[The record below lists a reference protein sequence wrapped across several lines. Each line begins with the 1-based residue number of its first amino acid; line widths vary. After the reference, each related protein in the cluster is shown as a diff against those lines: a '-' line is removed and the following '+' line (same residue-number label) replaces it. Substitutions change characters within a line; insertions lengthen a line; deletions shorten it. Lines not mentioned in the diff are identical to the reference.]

1 MDTKIGVIGLGY
13 VGLPLAIAASAAK
26 YEVIGFDTNKVKLN
40 LINQGISPIEDISDN
55 EIQSSLKKGFKV
67 SSDFSLIQNLHVV
80 IICVPTP
87 LNEIREPDL
96 SFIENCT
103 KSFAKYLQK
112 KTLIILESTVQPGT
126 TREFLIPLIA
136 ENSKFNTS
144 DFDFAYSP
152 ERIDPG
158 NNKWKLKN
166 TPKIVAGI
174 NLDSTKRAK
183 NFYSKFVDS
192 VFDFDSLE
200 VAELSKLLENTF
212 RFINISFIN
221 EFTIF
226 CRKFG
231 VDINQIITAAS
242 TKPYGFMPFYP
253 SLGVGGHC
261 IPIDPLYLSEKAR
274 EIGVKTKFIDLAD
287 EVNHQLVDIFI
298 DLAENM
304 VGELENKSILVIG
317 LAFKPNI
324 KDVRESRS
332 CALIFGLRAKGAT
345 VYWHDDLVQEWN
357 GEKTS
362 ALSKNYDLAIL
373 ATKHDYLNTQDL
385 GNTPIID
392 TGSSTT

>member
-26 YEVIGFDTNKVKLN
+26 YDVIGFDTNQVKLN
-40 LINQGISPIEDISDN
+40 LINQGVSPIEDISDN
-55 EIQSSLKKGFKV
+55 EIQSSLKNGFKV
-67 SSDFSLIQNLHVV
+67 SSDFSLIQNSHVV

-87 LNEIREPDL
+87 LNQNREPDL

-136 ENSKFNTS
+136 ENSKIDTS

-166 TPKIVAGI
+166 TPKIVAGV
-174 NLDSTKRAK
+174 NVNSTKRAK
-183 NFYSKFVDS
+183 NFYSKFVDL

-231 VDINQIITAAS
+231 VDIKQIITAAS

-261 IPIDPLYLSEKAR
+261 IPVDPLYLSEKAR

-298 DLAENM
+298 DEAENM

-332 CALIFGLRAKGAT
+332 CALILGLRAKGAT

-362 ALSKNYDLAIL
+362 ALNKNYDLAIL
-373 ATKHDYLNTQDL
+373 ATKHDYLNIQDL